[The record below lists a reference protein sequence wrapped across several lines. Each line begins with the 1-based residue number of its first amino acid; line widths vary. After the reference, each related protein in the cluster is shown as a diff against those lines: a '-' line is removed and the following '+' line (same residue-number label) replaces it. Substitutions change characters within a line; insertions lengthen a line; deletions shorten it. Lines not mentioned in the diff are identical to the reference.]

1 MFELKAL
8 LKDYV
13 AKTGSKRA
21 QYILDNARTEVRK
34 FWMVAPRGIKP
45 TIIADKK
52 GE

>member
-8 LKDYV
+8 LKDY
-13 AKTGSKRA
+13 ASKTGSKRA
-21 QYILDNARTEVRK
+21 NKILENFRTEIRK

-45 TIIADKK
+45 SIVADKR